1 MVKKVFRLSIA
12 FFLGVTTTI
21 LYYNSESFD
30 QIFAKDRTEE
40 NRAVSGEKLTRQKKA
55 DIERL
60 MTITNAADLGRQMSE
75 ALTQQ
80 MWDRAIAVAPNLS
93 RKHFSMLSEEVNR
106 VMKEQMAVDGGLLD
120 MIIPIYGKY
129 FAHEDIKGLIAF
141 YKTELGQKTIATLP
155 QVFQESLRIGQI
167 WGQSLA
173 PIVEQRVIDRFR
185 DEGIELAS
193 KV

>member
-1 MVKKVFRLSIA
+1 MVIKVFRLSIA

-21 LYYNSESFD
+21 LYYNSEPFD
-30 QIFAKDRTEE
+30 QIFGKNHPEE
-40 NRAVSGEKLTRQKKA
+40 KPAVSSEKLTRQKKA

-75 ALTQQ
+75 AFAQQ

-93 RKHFSMLSEEVNR
+93 RKHFSMLSEEVNL
-106 VMKEQMAVDGGLLD
+106 VMKEQMAADGGLLD

-141 YKTELGQKTIATLP
+141 YETELGQKTIVTLP

-173 PIVEQRVIDRFR
+173 PMVEKRVIDRFR

-193 KV
+193 KA